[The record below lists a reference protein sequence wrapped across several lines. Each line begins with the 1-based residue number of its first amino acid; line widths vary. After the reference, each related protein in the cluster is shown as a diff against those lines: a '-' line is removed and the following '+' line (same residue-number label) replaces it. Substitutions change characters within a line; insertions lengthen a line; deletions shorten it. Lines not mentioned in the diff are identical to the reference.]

1 VSSVAAAPG
10 IVVLHG
16 LMGTAASHFGKPIE
30 TWRERRRVY
39 PVDLPGHGAC
49 KADAPAAYYS
59 RVADWFCKALEK
71 VGPAHVVGASY
82 LGGTLG
88 LLAARRRPD
97 LMRSLVVS
105 GYAAEV
111 PPAAFVAWSASFK
124 LLADA
129 NPEMQAAYRQLHGPR
144 WSATLAAVTED
155 CKASYD
161 TVIAMRWS
169 EIEALPLPVLLANG
183 DLKQN
188 EREAARRYALKV
200 GAISG
205 RIIEDAGHLPMIDR
219 PDAFAA
225 AVEQFWLDHDGGRA

>member
-1 VSSVAAAPG
+1 MNAAAAAPG
-10 IVVLHG
+10 IIVLHG
-16 LMGTAASHFGKPIE
+16 LMGTAASHFGRPMAA
-30 TWRERRRVY
+30 WRERRRVY

-59 RVADWFCKALEK
+59 RVADWFCRALEA

-97 LMRSLVVS
+97 LLRSLVVT
-105 GYAAEV
+105 GYTAEV

-124 LLADA
+124 MLADA
-129 NPEMQAAYRQLHGPR
+129 NPGMQAAYRQLHGPR
-144 WSATLAAVTED
+144 WGDTLAAVTED
-155 CKASYD
+155 CKASYE

-188 EREAARRYALKV
+188 EREAAGRYASGI
-200 GAISG
+200 GAITG
-205 RIIEDAGHLPMIDR
+205 RVIEDAGHLPMVDR
-219 PDAFAA
+219 PEAFAA
-225 AVEQFWLDHDGGRA
+225 AVEEFWLEQDGGHA